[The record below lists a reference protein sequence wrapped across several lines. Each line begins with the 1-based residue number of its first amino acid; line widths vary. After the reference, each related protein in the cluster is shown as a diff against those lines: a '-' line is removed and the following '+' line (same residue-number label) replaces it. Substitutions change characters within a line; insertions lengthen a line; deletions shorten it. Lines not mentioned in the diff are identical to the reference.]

1 MTRLYGL
8 PPLFATEYAVLI
20 MALKEAAQHESHMK
34 DAILELVQLLRG
46 TNLSASRE
54 IKNEE
59 R

>member
-1 MTRLYGL
+1 
-8 PPLFATEYAVLI
+8 

-54 IKNEE
+54 IKDEE